1 MKRIFLAVLV
11 LSLFINEGK
20 AQTIKDIINTASGVF
35 NGNNLSNDEVIKGL
49 REALTVGANN
59 GSSKASK
66 TDGFFKNT
74 LIKILMP
81 PEAKNM
87 EAMLRKVGAGKQVD
101 VFVMQLNR
109 AAEDASKSAAPIF
122 LDAIK
127 KITIND
133 GLQILNGNDDA
144 ATRFLQKGTNAQL
157 LAAFTPI
164 VKASLSK
171 VQITKYWNP
180 LATKYNK
187 IPLAKKV
194 NPNLENY
201 VTGKAIEGLFKL
213 IAQEETKIRK
223 DPMAQ
228 VSDLLKKV
236 FGKKG

>member
-1 MKRIFLAVLV
+1 MKKIIVAVFVFALI
-11 LSLFINEGK
+11 INTGK

-49 REALTVGANN
+49 REALTVGTNN
-59 GSSKASK
+59 GTAKASK
-66 TDGFFKNT
+66 TDGFFRNS

-87 EAMLRKVGAGKQVD
+87 ETMLRKVGAGKQVD
-101 VFVMQLNR
+101 AFVVQLNR

-133 GLQILNGNDDA
+133 GLQILNGKDDA
-144 ATRFLQKGTNAQL
+144 ATQFLQRGTNAQL

-164 VKASLSK
+164 VKTSLTK

-180 LATKYNK
+180 IATKYNK
-187 IPLAKKV
+187 LPLAKKV

-213 IAQEETKIRK
+213 IAQEEAKIRK